1 MPCSTRTRLVV
12 ATPTQSAPPISIFA
26 HGKRPVSRV
35 SAQYTENLGVM
46 VERPWAL
53 TRDTTV
59 CTSLVHR
66 ARPFQAL
73 ILRAGRPEEG
83 SSKGHV

>member
-12 ATPTQSAPPISIFA
+12 ATPTQSAPPISIFT
-26 HGKRPVSRV
+26 HGKRSVSRV

-59 CTSLVHR
+59 LTLYYIKSTLTRVCNLH
-66 ARPFQAL
+66 
-73 ILRAGRPEEG
+73 
-83 SSKGHV
+83 SSSVDGVFHE

>member
-12 ATPTQSAPPISIFA
+12 ATPTQSAPPISICT

-35 SAQYTENLGVM
+35 SAQYTENLGAM

-59 CTSLVHR
+59 ILY
-66 ARPFQAL
+66 AL
-73 ILRAGRPEEG
+73 NMYMQDTQIATT
-83 SSKGHV
+83 HT

>member
-12 ATPTQSAPPISIFA
+12 ATPTQSAPPISIFT

-46 VERPWAL
+46 VECPWAL

-59 CTSLVHR
+59 ITRVYGNNLEYELFPQQGIKLV
-66 ARPFQAL
+66 L
-73 ILRAGRPEEG
+73 IN
-83 SSKGHV
+83 